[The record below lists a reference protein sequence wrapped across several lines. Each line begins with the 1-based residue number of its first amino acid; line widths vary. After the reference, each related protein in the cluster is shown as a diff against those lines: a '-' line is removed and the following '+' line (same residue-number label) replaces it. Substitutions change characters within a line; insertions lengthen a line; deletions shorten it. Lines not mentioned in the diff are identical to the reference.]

1 MTDDILHLE
10 IDGKS
15 LEARRG
21 QMLIEVT
28 DANDIY
34 IPRFCYHK
42 KLTVAANCR
51 MCLVEVEKAPKPLP
65 ACATPVM
72 DGMKVST
79 RSKLAV
85 EAQKSVMEFLLINHP
100 LDCPI
105 CDQGGECELQDLA
118 MGYGGD
124 VSRYQ
129 ESKRVVKDK
138 NIGPLIQTDMTRCI
152 HCTRCIRFGEEIA
165 GLREMG
171 ATGRGEYM
179 EIGTYIEKSVSSE
192 LSGNIID
199 VCPVGA
205 LTSKPFR
212 YSARAW
218 EMVQRES
225 IAPHDSVGSNV
236 QLHIKDDRVMRVV
249 PAENEAINEVWVS
262 DRDRFSY
269 EGMYSDD
276 RLQSPMIKNNGV
288 WEETDWETALE
299 CVRDNL
305 DKQLSSHG
313 SAQLGGLASP
323 TATLEELYLFQKLL
337 RGLGCNNIDHRLRQ
351 KDFTGQAADPAFPA
365 LGQRITELESLN
377 AALLIGS
384 NVRKEQPMINHRLRK
399 ASLKGADIMLI
410 NPVDYAMNY
419 DLSEKLITAP
429 SALAAELAGI
439 IKALAETGI
448 EITDTQLRSLLSDIT
463 VTDAQR
469 SIAKTLLNA
478 DKATVLLGNLAV
490 AHPHYS
496 KLKFLAASIA
506 ELSGAVFGF
515 IAESSNSA
523 GAALAGVVP
532 HHTADCKTVCD
543 DGLHA
548 YAMLAQ
554 PLKSYVLLGIEP
566 ELDCWDGQLALQ
578 AMQSAEFV
586 TVLTAYRTPAMDAYA
601 DVLLPIALFAETSG
615 SYINMEGQVQSFAG
629 AVRPYGDSRP
639 AWKILRVLGNLTGQE
654 GFEYQN
660 SDEVRDEALQ
670 NIGDITPQNE
680 MHWRAP
686 GSLTTD
692 KDIAANGAFEK
703 ISQVP
708 MNAIDAMTRRA
719 KALQKTADAADG
731 ALHIHS
737 ALATKLGVAS
747 GDKVIAQQDAAELT
761 LPVVIDDQVSET
773 CVMLHAGQN
782 STVQLGSWH
791 GAVSVRKA

>member
-1 MTDDILHLE
+1 MSEDKITLE
-10 IDGKS
+10 IDGNNFTANK
-15 LEARRG
+15 G

-65 ACATPVM
+65 ACATPVI

-85 EAQKSVMEFLLINHP
+85 AAQKSVMEFLLINHP

-118 MGYGGD
+118 MGYGEG

-171 ATGRGEYM
+171 ATGRGERM
-179 EIGTYIEKSVSSE
+179 EIGTYIEKTVASE

-236 QLHIKDDRVMRVV
+236 QLHIKGDRVMRVV

-269 EGMYSDD
+269 EGMYSED
-276 RLQSPMIKNNGV
+276 RLQKPMLKNNGV

-299 CVRDNL
+299 FVRDNL
-305 DKQLSSHG
+305 DKVLSSYG
-313 SAQLGGLASP
+313 SNQLGGLASP
-323 TATLEELYLFQKLL
+323 ASTLEELYLFQKLL

-351 KDFTGQAADPAFPA
+351 KDFTAQAADPAFPS
-365 LGQRITELESLN
+365 LGQRIADLESLN
-377 AALLIGS
+377 AVLLIGS

-399 ASLKGADIMLI
+399 AALKGADIMLI
-410 NPVDYAMNY
+410 NSLDYAMNY
-419 DLSEKLITAP
+419 DLSAKIISKP
-429 SALAAELAGI
+429 SELPATLAGI
-439 IKALAETGI
+439 IKALSESGI
-448 EITDTQLRSLLSDIT
+448 EITDSQLR
-463 VTDAQR
+463 
-469 SIAKTLLNA
+469 TLLNDIA
-478 DKATVLLGNLAV
+478 VNDEHRRIAKILRSSAKTSVLLGNLAV

-496 KLKFLAASIA
+496 KLKFLAATIA
-506 ELSGAVFGF
+506 QMTGAVFGF
-515 IAESSNSA
+515 ITEAANSA
-523 GAALAGVVP
+523 GASLAGVVP

-543 DGLHA
+543 DGLHT

-566 ELDCWDGQLALQ
+566 ELDCWDGQQALQ
-578 AMQSAEFV
+578 AMQAAEFV
-586 TVLTAYRTPAMDAYA
+586 VAMTAYKTPTMEAYA

-615 SYINMEGQVQSFAG
+615 SYINMEGKIQSFAG
-629 AVRPYGDSRP
+629 AVRPYAEARP
-639 AWKILRVLGNLTGQE
+639 AWKILRVLGNLTAQG
-654 GFEYQN
+654 GFDFQN
-660 SDEVRDEALQ
+660 SEEVRDEALEI
-670 NIGDITPQNE
+670 IGEITPHNHIQ
-680 MHWRAP
+680 WRAP
-686 GSLTTD
+686 GALASGETV
-692 KDIAANGAFEK
+692 ANGALEK
-703 ISQVP
+703 ISQIP

-731 ALHIHS
+731 SIHINP
-737 ALATKLGVAS
+737 ALAAKLGVAT
-747 GDKVIAQQDAAELT
+747 GDKVVAQQDSAEST
-761 LPVVIDDQVSET
+761 LPVIIDEQVSDA
-773 CVMLHAGQN
+773 CVMLHAAQN
-782 STVQLGSWH
+782 SSVPLGAWH
-791 GAVSVRKA
+791 GAVSLRKA